1 MTHVGTSTDPIHS
14 TDTHSPA
21 NSPRAE
27 EHGAPQPPSGGTPA
41 PRRSLPTQL
50 DGLSTLNSAYR
61 GRRAVVQALAAPA
74 PVNPSAPP
82 PTPPH
87 AAQPNVGYWTQLLT
101 GEGDDNR
108 DLCDDEPT
116 TQHGGLTPPVADAP
130 PVQAPASSARTAT
143 TRPPPDAIS
152 SEDLLAIARLAQGQ
166 SISRAAQACNV
177 SDSLIY
183 EFLGTNGLTQRG
195 LRAAGDR
202 AEEINRLIGSRD
214 RSASLRMRPAIGRT
228 PTAGP
233 LADEID
239 RGMALRIPPGP
250 LPPPMTA
257 ESLQCVV
264 EAARNQSL
272 EAAAQTLGRTLQQI
286 DAYVAPWGLT
296 HAGRWVAGERAD
308 ALDEILYQRY
318 LAYGGAGAIAD
329 GVTFPTIAP
338 PAMRRRHDGAASAQ
352 TPHAR
357 RKVSAPMLAAVAQAA
372 TSEGAIS
379 RASEACGVNA
389 GTISGYLLLRGL
401 TIDGRA
407 AAGNW
412 AGRIQHFMDL
422 FGKRRDSFTL
432 RRSNSRADEHRAPPL
447 RMPRPAEQEPR
458 VPPASDPSPRV
469 GVRPASAR
477 PLAPP
482 REVRLRGERNLPPLG
497 AERTTID
504 AIDLVA
510 IARLSVTM
518 SISDAAARLNI
529 SAATVGPFLSLFGL
543 TPRGRALAG
552 DYATEI
558 DRFTASRLEHLG
570 ALSSELQAQGRS
582 FASLQDDPLVRELTQ
597 MVGGMGRAGA
607 DERPTS
613 NQPPVA
619 PSTDR
624 PTVPEAAQLE
634 QTQQTDKPAQPAQL
648 EQPEQSAL
656 PPSRSKKRQRAESEV
671 GRGTRRRHAAVSTL
685 ASSPMARK
693 QRATSPAARAPAT
706 AQRGTITSNAADNVE
721 ELPAADWK
729 NKVTDTGLL
738 CIAKAVA
745 RGESIRS
752 AAKAER
758 FRISSIRQYLGR
770 KGLTARGKKLAGPH
784 AQEIDRLM
792 RKTAE
797 RRSTTQARAASRPEI
812 ETTASSSP
820 ARLKDVAL
828 ETEDEFDEVM
838 RLLDEESGGEAPVP
852 ASRRES
858 ASALSTE
865 PSLAAKDG
873 FDESRRLPDDAS
885 GGEAPS
891 PRQSLSPLLNEPL
904 ATEDGINELRRLLDD
919 DLESEDPLADG
930 SDAVIETGDGATH
943 ADAIAQSDIDAM
955 VVELTRDAL
964 LTPVTDTDDS
974 VLPASDAA
982 TEGPVGNILAAIDF
996 SMLDSPPMTDLREL
1010 PAGALEEMVTGL
1022 SADGLGMQSSI
1033 VDLDEEPMSSSTM
1046 SAPLAAMHD
1055 TPTFVPEPEE
1065 SMQRPAAS
1073 PSSLVALTPENPL
1086 SSDPTR
1092 ADEQGRTGP
1101 EQPREQSP
1109 GAP

>member
-1 MTHVGTSTDPIHS
+1 
-14 TDTHSPA
+14 
-21 NSPRAE
+21 
-27 EHGAPQPPSGGTPA
+27 
-41 PRRSLPTQL
+41 
-50 DGLSTLNSAYR
+50 
-61 GRRAVVQALAAPA
+61 
-74 PVNPSAPP
+74 
-82 PTPPH
+82 
-87 AAQPNVGYWTQLLT
+87 
-101 GEGDDNR
+101 
-108 DLCDDEPT
+108 
-116 TQHGGLTPPVADAP
+116 
-130 PVQAPASSARTAT
+130 
-143 TRPPPDAIS
+143 
-152 SEDLLAIARLAQGQ
+152 
-166 SISRAAQACNV
+166 
-177 SDSLIY
+177 
-183 EFLGTNGLTQRG
+183 
-195 LRAAGDR
+195 
-202 AEEINRLIGSRD
+202 
-214 RSASLRMRPAIGRT
+214 MRPAIART

-338 PAMRRRHDGAASAQ
+338 PAMRRRHNGAASFQ

-357 RKVSAPMLAAVAQAA
+357 RKVSAQMLAAVAQAA

-379 RASEACGVNA
+379 RASEACGVNP
-389 GTISGYLLLRGL
+389 GTISGYLSLRGL
-401 TIDGRA
+401 TIDGHA

-412 AGRIQHFMDL
+412 AGRIQHFMEL
-422 FGKRRDSFTL
+422 FGKRRESFTL

-447 RMPRPAEQEPR
+447 RMPRPAVQEPR

-552 DYATEI
+552 NYATEI

-613 NQPPVA
+613 NEPPVA

-648 EQPEQSAL
+648 EQLEQSAL
-656 PPSRSKKRQRAESEV
+656 PQSRSKKRQRAESDV
-671 GRGTRRRHAAVSTL
+671 GRGTRRQYAAVSTL

-706 AQRGTITSNAADNVE
+706 AQRGTITSNAADDVE
-721 ELPAADWK
+721 ELLAADWK
-729 NKVTDTGLL
+729 NKVTGTGLL

-758 FRISSIRQYLGR
+758 FRINSIRQYLRR

-797 RRSTTQARAASRPEI
+797 RRSATKARAASRPES

-828 ETEDEFDEVM
+828 ETEGEFDEVM

-858 ASALSTE
+858 ASPLSTE

-873 FDESRRLPDDAS
+873 FDEPRRLPDDAS

-891 PRQSLSPLLNEPL
+891 PRQSLSPLLNEPAL
-904 ATEDGINELRRLLDD
+904 ATEELRRLLDD

-943 ADAIAQSDIDAM
+943 ADAIAQNDIDAM
-955 VVELTRDAL
+955 VTELTREAL
-964 LTPVTDTDDS
+964 LTLATDTDDS

-982 TEGPVGNILAAIDF
+982 IEGPDGNILAAIDF
-996 SMLDSPPMTDLREL
+996 SMLDSPPMTDLREI

-1033 VDLDEEPMSSSTM
+1033 VDIDEEPMSSSTM
-1046 SAPLAAMHD
+1046 SAPLGAMHD

-1065 SMQRPAAS
+1065 WMQRLAAS